1 MREREKR
8 KSEKE
13 RARKGER
20 EKERTRRKDRETN
33 ITDHKD
39 REGPKRQRE
48 RPEIGSGVDIVATN
62 VTAATVPQ
70 LGVTSSRPA
79 FEEKR
84 WKRNRNRKK
93 ERDNAREQKEREK
106 GERERE
112 RILRE

>member
-70 LGVTSSRPA
+70 LGVTSSRPGL
-79 FEEKR
+79 R
-84 WKRNRNRKK
+84 RK
-93 ERDNAREQKEREK
+93 ERGKKRETGKRGSPKRGRSE
-106 GERERE
+106 
-112 RILRE
+112 